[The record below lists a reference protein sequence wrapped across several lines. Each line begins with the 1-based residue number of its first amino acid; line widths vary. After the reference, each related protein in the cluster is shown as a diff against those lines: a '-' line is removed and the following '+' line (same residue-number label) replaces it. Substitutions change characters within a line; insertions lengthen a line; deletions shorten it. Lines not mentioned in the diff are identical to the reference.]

1 MRASVVRALLWIAA
15 LLMPLQGV
23 FAEPATRI
31 VSLAPHLTELAFAAG
46 AGDRIVATVEYSDSP
61 EAARRI
67 PRIGDAFLIDFERVL
82 ALRPDVVLAWNTGTP
97 PATIE
102 RLQRFGLRVE
112 LLSTPRL
119 HDVAVAVRRIGEI
132 AGTQSEAESAAE
144 TFERD
149 IAALRAGYRDREP
162 VTVFVQINERPLY
175 TVNDQ
180 HIISEIVALCGGRNV
195 FGNLKDLAPAI
206 GLEAV
211 IAAKPQAILSVDES
225 QPDAARAWQA
235 WKHVPAVRARN
246 IFDLPSDDLARPS
259 TRLATGARAMCH
271 ALDTARDRL
280 RGTRP

>member
-1 MRASVVRALLWIAA
+1 MRALLWIAA
-15 LLMPLQGV
+15 LLMPLHGV
-23 FAEPATRI
+23 LAAPAARI

-46 AGDRIVATVEYSDSP
+46 AGDRVVATVEYSDSP

-82 ALRPDVVLAWNTGTP
+82 ALRPDVVLAWDSGTP

-132 AGTQSEAESAAE
+132 AGTQSHAELAAE
-144 TFERD
+144 AFERE
-149 IAALRAGYRDREP
+149 IAALRASFRDRE
-162 VTVFVQINERPLY
+162 TVSVFIQINERPLY

-180 HIISEIVALCGGRNV
+180 HIISEIVSLCGGRNV
-195 FGNLKDLAPAI
+195 FANLKDLAPAV

-225 QPDAARAWQA
+225 QADAGRAWQA
-235 WKHVPAVRARN
+235 WKHVPAVRAN
-246 IFDLPSDDLARPS
+246 NVFDLPSDDLARPS
-259 TRLATGARAMCH
+259 TRLATGARAMCQ
-271 ALDTARDRL
+271 ALDTAREHL
-280 RGTRP
+280 RATQL